1 MMVGEDNKISTKVT
15 KLFKEGTIK
24 VLDAIGRGGKL
35 RWKEIQDM
43 TKLPVATL
51 NRSLSL
57 LKEMHFITKEEEQ
70 YRLTWVGD
78 LLLDILATFGIV
90 ESSPSKEAEDSSTEK
105 SIARDMVLS
114 SLIMLFATLKNRGS
128 FDLREFEIAMEE
140 QKGTIH
146 KVIENFEEGG
156 LVSREGD
163 KIIATDL
170 LKNMDLI
177 DIISL

>member
-24 VLDAIGRGGKL
+24 ILDAVGKGGKL
-35 RWKEIQDM
+35 RWKEIQNM

-57 LKEMHFITKEEEQ
+57 LREMHLVTKEEEQ

-90 ESSPSKEAEDSSTEK
+90 ESSPSKEEDSSTEK
-105 SIARDMVLS
+105 CVARDVALS
-114 SLIMLFATLKNRGS
+114 SLIMLFATLKDRGC
-128 FDLREFEIAMEE
+128 FDLKEFKMAMEE
-140 QKGTIH
+140 QMETIH

-156 LVSREGD
+156 LVSRDGD
-163 KIIATDL
+163 KIIATGL